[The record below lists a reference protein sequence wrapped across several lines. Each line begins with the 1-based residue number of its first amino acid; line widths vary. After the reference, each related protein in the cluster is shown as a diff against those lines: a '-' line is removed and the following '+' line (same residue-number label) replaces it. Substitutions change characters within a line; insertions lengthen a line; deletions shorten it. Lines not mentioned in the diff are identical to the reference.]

1 MLGAYAAR
9 IPDRLKHERGLPKMI
24 RSDKVS
30 EFCGKPNEND
40 CVESFN
46 GSLRDECLNAHW
58 FTSMTHARALIET

>member
-1 MLGAYAAR
+1 
-9 IPDRLKHERGLPKMI
+9 MI